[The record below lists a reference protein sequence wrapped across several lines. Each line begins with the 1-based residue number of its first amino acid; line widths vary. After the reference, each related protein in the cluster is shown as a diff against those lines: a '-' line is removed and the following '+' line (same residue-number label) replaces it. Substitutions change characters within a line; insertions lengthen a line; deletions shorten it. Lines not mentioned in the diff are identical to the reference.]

1 MKIFRCGTCHK
12 HFPVELVNV
21 NKWTVNWCPEC
32 KTWRRLYF
40 IRND

>member
-1 MKIFRCGTCHK
+1 MKIWRCGTCHK
-12 HFPVELVNV
+12 HFPNDDLWSR
-21 NKWTVNWCPEC
+21 KWTINWCPEC